1 MAFRPQPLKLSSSDA
16 DLADDL
22 PLPWG
27 DGSML
32 GVRKLNDSGLV
43 LHTRRWFD
51 LGSEL
56 ALSLQLPE
64 DETPLAGREDRP
76 VFIHVHAAVAGRR
89 VVKDSPIGRIYEVTL
104 VFNPK
109 SSEQR
114 RRLSQI
120 ASGFSRAGIA
130 VPTER
135 NSHTGEPN
143 PLFGLN

>member
-1 MAFRPQPLKLSSSDA
+1 
-16 DLADDL
+16 
-22 PLPWG
+22 
-27 DGSML
+27 ML
-32 GVRKLNDSGLV
+32 GVRRFNDSGLV

-64 DETPLAGREDRP
+64 AAAAALAGRGDGPE
-76 VFIHVHAAVAGRR
+76 FIHVHVAVASRR

-104 VFNPK
+104 VFNPR
-109 SSEQR
+109 SPEQR
-114 RRLSQI
+114 QRLSQI
-120 ASGFSRAGIA
+120 AREFSRAGIA

-135 NSHTGEPN
+135 NLRTGEPN